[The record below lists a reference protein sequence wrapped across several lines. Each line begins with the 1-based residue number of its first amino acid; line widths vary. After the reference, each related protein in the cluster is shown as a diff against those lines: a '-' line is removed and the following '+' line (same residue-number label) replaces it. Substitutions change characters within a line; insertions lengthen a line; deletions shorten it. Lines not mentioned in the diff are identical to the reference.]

1 MNQRKLKERKIMRY
15 KKFGKTG
22 LEVSQIC
29 LGTWGIGGAGWDAY
43 SDEERMDAIK
53 AALDCGI
60 NFIDTAPAYNAGKAE
75 QYIGETLHH
84 LGARKDVVIATKCGN
99 KYVDGKYIRC
109 GSESL
114 IRRQC
119 EESLK
124 NLQTDYIDLYLVHWP
139 DPNVSMAETIGTVA
153 QLKKEGKILHAG
165 VSNFTKEQIEEASKY
180 CEIEAYQPQ
189 YSMLDGDNEETIRW
203 AADRGMG
210 VMTYGTLGGGILTG
224 SYRKIQTFG
233 ETDNRNR
240 FYPYFREPLFSKV
253 MELLKVMDA
262 IAAERNV
269 PLAQI
274 AVNWTLQQEFIS
286 SCITGAQSRRKVE
299 ENCAGLNW
307 NLMDEEII
315 CLNKAIKCYRQ

>member
-1 MNQRKLKERKIMRY
+1 
-15 KKFGKTG
+15 
-22 LEVSQIC
+22 
-29 LGTWGIGGAGWDAY
+29 
-43 SDEERMDAIK
+43 MDAIK

-139 DPNVSMAETIGTVA
+139 DPNVSMEETIGTVA

>member
-124 NLQTDYIDLYLVHWP
+124 NLQTDYIDLYLVDWP
-139 DPNVSMAETIGTVA
+139 DPKVSMEETIGTVA

>member
-1 MNQRKLKERKIMRY
+1 MRY

-22 LEVSQIC
+22 LEVSEIC
-29 LGTWGIGGAGWDAY
+29 LGTWGIGGAGWDAH

-60 NFIDTAPAYNAGKAE
+60 NFIDTAPAYNAGRAE
-75 QYIGETLHH
+75 QYIGETLHC
-84 LGARKDVVIATKCGN
+84 LGARKHVILMTKCGN

-109 GSESL
+109 GSEAL

-119 EESLK
+119 EESLR

-139 DPNVSMAETIGTVA
+139 DPNVSMEETIGAVA

-165 VSNFTKEQIEEASKY
+165 VSNFTKEQIEEAGKY

-189 YSMLDGDNEETIRW
+189 YSMLDGDNEAVIRW
-203 AADRGMG
+203 AAAQDMG
-210 VMTYGTLGGGILTG
+210 IMSYGTFGGGILTG
-224 SYRKIQTFG
+224 TYREVRTFG

-253 MELLKVMDA
+253 MELLEVMDA
-262 IAAERNV
+262 IAAERGV

-274 AVNWTLQQEFIS
+274 AVNWTLQQPFIT
-286 SCITGAQSRRKVE
+286 SCIAGAQSRKKVE
-299 ENCAGLNW
+299 ENCAGLEW
-307 NLMDEEII
+307 QLTEDEMHR
-315 CLNKAIKCYRQ
+315 LDQAIQRYQFPVQCGEVYQRR